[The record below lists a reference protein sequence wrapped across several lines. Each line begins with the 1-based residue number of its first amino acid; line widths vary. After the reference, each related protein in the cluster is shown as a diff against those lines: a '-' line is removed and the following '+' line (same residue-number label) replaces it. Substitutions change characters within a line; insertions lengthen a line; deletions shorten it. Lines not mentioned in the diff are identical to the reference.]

1 MRSLL
6 YTISRICLIGILF
19 VATHPTVLAQGGPAE
34 NSFPADVQ
42 VQLQKVLT
50 DYVSNPANEYVGGM
64 SAAIKIDEL
73 ALWQGAAGYASRGVN
88 EYLQP
93 IDAGALFT
101 THTPSQIYSVTKT
114 FTAALVLELVNEGV
128 LSLDAPISTYVDR
141 EGLFPQLEDVTIHQL
156 LAHESGYSDFWQE
169 PVLMGTVA
177 AYPDMEWD
185 PVDALKLVHQER
197 APGLPRHYS
206 SSNYIMLG
214 YIVEQVTGTPV
225 EDHFRERFFGP
236 LGLNSMYLGGREE
249 APAGNAPLAAP
260 HDNLSRLGLPGVPTW
275 TTNLS
280 YMISFDG
287 IRSLAFTSGGIIS
300 TVGDLAEWGSALF
313 GGRATSKETFRAMMK
328 SIDKQPDEDGDYLG
342 YGLWRTTRISE
353 TETFIGHDGNA
364 PGYRSVLFY
373 QPERRL
379 TIAILANDNS
389 AQVYEL
395 AAKLFDVL
403 MKEFYCGNEN
413 SRRKIEI
420 CHNGKVI
427 CVDYPAAVN
436 LLQKGAAMGAC
447 ATVKHPAAPQSDK
460 LTQLR
465 AHPNPVTNRTV
476 ISFTP
481 EQSGQASL
489 RVYDVNGT
497 PVTTLFEGVVEKG
510 VIQQFVF
517 ERGGLRPGVYFA
529 RLQTVAGISQHK
541 LVLNR

>member
-1 MRSLL
+1 MRNLL
-6 YTISRICLIGILF
+6 YTISRICLIGMLF
-19 VATHPTVLAQGGPAE
+19 IAMHPSVLAQGGPGE
-34 NSFPADVQ
+34 KSFPSDVQ
-42 VQLQKVLT
+42 TQLQKVLA
-50 DYVSNPANEYVGGM
+50 DYVSNPANEYVGGL
-64 SAAIKIDEL
+64 SAAIKIDDL

-93 IDAGALFT
+93 IDAGVPFT
-101 THTPSQIYSVTKT
+101 ANTPSQIYSVTKT

-128 LSLDAPISTYVDR
+128 LSLDAPLSTYVDR
-141 EGLFPQLEDVTIHQL
+141 KELFPQLEDVTIHQL
-156 LAHESGYSDFWQE
+156 LAHESGYSDFWKE
-169 PVLMGTVA
+169 PLLMGTVA
-177 AYPDMEWD
+177 TYPEMKWKPEE
-185 PVDALKLVHQER
+185 ALKLVSQER

-206 SSNYIMLG
+206 NTNYIMLG
-214 YIVEQVTGTPV
+214 YIVEVVTGTPV

-236 LGLNSMYLGGREE
+236 LGLETMYLAVREE
-249 APAGNAPLAAP
+249 APVGNAPLAAP

-280 YMISFDG
+280 YMISFTG
-287 IRSLAFTSGGIIS
+287 VRSLAFTSGGIIS
-300 TVGDLAEWGSALF
+300 TVADLAQWGSDLF
-313 GGRATSKETFRAMMK
+313 GGRATSKETYKAMMK
-328 SIDKQPDEDGDYLG
+328 SIDSQPDEDGDYLG

-364 PGYRSVLFY
+364 PGYRSVMFY

-389 AQVYEL
+389 AKVYDL

-403 MKEFYCGNEN
+403 MKEFYCGNDN

-420 CHNGKVI
+420 CHNGKVV

-436 LLQKGAAMGAC
+436 MLQKGATMGAC
-447 ATVKHPAAPQSDK
+447 ATVKHPTAPQSDK

-481 EQSGQASL
+481 EQSGQVSL

-510 VIQQFVF
+510 VTQQFLF
-517 ERGGLRPGVYFA
+517 ERGDLRPGIYFA
-529 RLQTVAGISQHK
+529 RLQTPAGITQHK